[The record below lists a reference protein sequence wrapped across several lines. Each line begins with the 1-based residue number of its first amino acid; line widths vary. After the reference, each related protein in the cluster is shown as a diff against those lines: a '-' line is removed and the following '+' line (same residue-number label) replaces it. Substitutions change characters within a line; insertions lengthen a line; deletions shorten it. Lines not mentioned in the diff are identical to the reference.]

1 METRRKI
8 WNFLKRYI
16 LDILIVVFG
25 TALSITIAILTSNYA
40 VLVGIGETL
49 FVELSLFSIRREIK
63 SSFNDYLKSQ
73 MAEAIKVIESLGKKL
88 DSKVLLPLLIKPENQ
103 ITLQRELDRIENTFA
118 ELQIGKRRIYQN
130 DDLYGEQQKIVVNA
144 SQRILAVHVVDNLR
158 DLIRWDPEKMDK
170 NSSFY
175 SVLYSE
181 FEKKISAPIIKQRI
195 ITLLKWDIS
204 QVKERYNLATKDSTE
219 LSDEDKKIKD
229 LYEVLSRGV
238 ADQKRLGFKV
248 RFITT
253 AAVVAQQI
261 AVCDRLIGD
270 IKYGFEFS
278 KSDSA
283 DVQAY
288 AIESED
294 YIQKRIEEFEKLWE
308 VSTEW

>member
-73 MAEAIKVIESLGKKL
+73 MAEAIKVIESLGKKI

-219 LSDEDKKIKD
+219 LSDEDKKIKE
-229 LYEVLSRGV
+229 LYEVLSRV
-238 ADQKRLGFKV
+238 VDDQKRLGFEV

>member
-73 MAEAIKVIESLGKKL
+73 MAEAIKVIESLGKKI

-229 LYEVLSRGV
+229 LYEVLSRVV

>member
-73 MAEAIKVIESLGKKL
+73 MAEAIKVIESLGKKP

-229 LYEVLSRGV
+229 LYEVLSRVV

>member
-1 METRRKI
+1 M
-8 WNFLKRYI
+8 KRYI

-25 TALSITIAILTSNYA
+25 TALSITITILTSNYA
-40 VLVGIGETL
+40 LLVGIGETL

-63 SSFNDYLKSQ
+63 SSFSDYLKGQ
-73 MAEAIKVIESLGKKL
+73 MTEAIKVIESLGRKL

-103 ITLQRELDRIENTFA
+103 IALQRELDRIENTFA
-118 ELQIGKRRIYQN
+118 ELQNGKRRIYQN

-144 SQRILAVHVVDNLR
+144 SQKILAVHVVDNLR

-181 FEKKISAPIIKQRI
+181 FEKKISVRITKKRI

-204 QVKERYNLATKDSTE
+204 QVKERYNLAIKDSTE
-219 LSDEDKKIKD
+219 LSDEDKKIKE
-229 LYEVLSRGV
+229 LYEVLSRV
-238 ADQKRLGFKV
+238 VDDQKRLGFEV

>member
-8 WNFLKRYI
+8 RNFLKRYI

-25 TALSITIAILTSNYA
+25 TALSITITILTSNYA
-40 VLVGIGETL
+40 LLVGIGETL

-73 MAEAIKVIESLGKKL
+73 MTEAIKVIESLGRKL

-118 ELQIGKRRIYQN
+118 ELQNGKRRIYQN

-144 SQRILAVHVVDNLR
+144 SQKILAVHVVDNLR

-181 FEKKISAPIIKQRI
+181 FEKKISVHITKKRI

-204 QVKERYNLATKDSTE
+204 QVKERYNLSIKDSTE
-219 LSDEDKKIKD
+219 LSDEDKKIKE
-229 LYEVLSRGV
+229 LYEVLSRV
-238 ADQKRLGFKV
+238 VDDQKRLGFKV

-270 IKYGFEFS
+270 RKYGFEFS

-294 YIQKRIEEFEKLWE
+294 YIQKRIEEFEKLWA

>member
-8 WNFLKRYI
+8 CDFLKRYI
-16 LDILIVVFG
+16 LDILIVISG
-25 TALSITIAILTSNYA
+25 TALSIIIAILTSNYA

-73 MAEAIKVIESLGKKL
+73 MAEAIKVIESIGTKL
-88 DSKVLLPLLIKPENQ
+88 DSEVLLHLLIKPENQ
-103 ITLQRELDRIENTFA
+103 ITLQRELDRIKKTFA

-130 DDLYGEQQKIVVNA
+130 DDLYGEQRKIVVNA
-144 SQRILAVHVVDNLR
+144 SQRILAVHVVNNLV
-158 DLIRWDPEKMDK
+158 DLIRWDPEGMDK

-181 FEKKISAPIIKQRI
+181 FEKKISEPIIKQRI

-204 QVKERYNLATKDSTE
+204 KVKERYNLSIKDSTE
-219 LSDEDKKIKD
+219 LSDEDKKFKE
-229 LYEVLSRGV
+229 LYEVLSRV
-238 ADQKRLGFKV
+238 VNDQHRLGFQV
-248 RFITT
+248 RFITS

-288 AIESED
+288 AIESES
-294 YIQKRIEEFEKLWE
+294 YIQEKIEEFEKLWD

>member
-103 ITLQRELDRIENTFA
+103 ITLQRELNRIENTFA

-229 LYEVLSRGV
+229 LYEVLSRVV

-270 IKYGFEFS
+270 IKCGFEFS

>member
-229 LYEVLSRGV
+229 LYEVLSRVV

>member
-8 WNFLKRYI
+8 RNFLKRYI

-25 TALSITIAILTSNYA
+25 TALSITITILTSNYA
-40 VLVGIGETL
+40 LLVGIGETL

-63 SSFNDYLKSQ
+63 SSFNDYLKGQ
-73 MAEAIKVIESLGKKL
+73 MTEAIKVIESLGRKL

-118 ELQIGKRRIYQN
+118 ELQNGKRRIYQN

-144 SQRILAVHVVDNLR
+144 SQKILAVHVVDNLR

-181 FEKKISAPIIKQRI
+181 FEKKISVRITKKRI

-204 QVKERYNLATKDSTE
+204 QVKERYNLAIKDSTE
-219 LSDEDKKIKD
+219 LSDEDKKIKE
-229 LYEVLSRGV
+229 LYEVLSRV
-238 ADQKRLGFKV
+238 VDDQKRLGFKV

-270 IKYGFEFS
+270 RKYGFEFS

>member
-1 METRRKI
+1 M
-8 WNFLKRYI
+8 
-16 LDILIVVFG
+16 
-25 TALSITIAILTSNYA
+25 
-40 VLVGIGETL
+40 
-49 FVELSLFSIRREIK
+49 
-63 SSFNDYLKSQ
+63 
-73 MAEAIKVIESLGKKL
+73 
-88 DSKVLLPLLIKPENQ
+88 
-103 ITLQRELDRIENTFA
+103 
-118 ELQIGKRRIYQN
+118 
-130 DDLYGEQQKIVVNA
+130 NA
-144 SQRILAVHVVDNLR
+144 SQKILAVHVVDNLR

-181 FEKKISAPIIKQRI
+181 FEKKISVHITKKRI

-204 QVKERYNLATKDSTE
+204 QVKERYNLSIKDSTE
-219 LSDEDKKIKD
+219 LSDEDKKIKE
-229 LYEVLSRGV
+229 LYEVLSRV
-238 ADQKRLGFKV
+238 VDDQKRLGFKV

-270 IKYGFEFS
+270 RKYGFEFS

-294 YIQKRIEEFEKLWE
+294 YIQKRIEEFEKLWA

>member
-1 METRRKI
+1 M
-8 WNFLKRYI
+8 KRYI

-25 TALSITIAILTSNYA
+25 TALSITITILTSNYA
-40 VLVGIGETL
+40 LLVGIGETL

-73 MAEAIKVIESLGKKL
+73 MTEAIKVIESLGRKL

-118 ELQIGKRRIYQN
+118 ELQNGKRRIYQN

-144 SQRILAVHVVDNLR
+144 SQKILAVHVVDNLR

-181 FEKKISAPIIKQRI
+181 FEKKISVHITKKRI

-204 QVKERYNLATKDSTE
+204 QVKERYNLSIKDSTE
-219 LSDEDKKIKD
+219 LSDEDKKIKE
-229 LYEVLSRGV
+229 LYEVLSRV
-238 ADQKRLGFKV
+238 VDDQKRLGFKV

-270 IKYGFEFS
+270 RKYGFEFS

-294 YIQKRIEEFEKLWE
+294 YIQKRIEEFEKLWA

>member
-103 ITLQRELDRIENTFA
+103 ITLQRELNRIENTFA

-229 LYEVLSRGV
+229 LYEVLSRVV

>member
-1 METRRKI
+1 M
-8 WNFLKRYI
+8 
-16 LDILIVVFG
+16 FG

>member
-1 METRRKI
+1 M
-8 WNFLKRYI
+8 KRYI

-25 TALSITIAILTSNYA
+25 TALSITITILTSNYA
-40 VLVGIGETL
+40 LLVGIGETL

-63 SSFNDYLKSQ
+63 SSFNDYLKGQ
-73 MAEAIKVIESLGKKL
+73 MTEAIKVIESLGRKL

-103 ITLQRELDRIENTFA
+103 IALQRELDRIENTFA
-118 ELQIGKRRIYQN
+118 ELQNGKRRIYQN

-144 SQRILAVHVVDNLR
+144 SQKILAVHVVDNLR

-181 FEKKISAPIIKQRI
+181 FEKKISVRITKKRI

-204 QVKERYNLATKDSTE
+204 QVKERYNLAIKDSTE
-219 LSDEDKKIKD
+219 LSDEDKKIKE
-229 LYEVLSRGV
+229 LYEVLSRV
-238 ADQKRLGFKV
+238 VDDQKRLGFKV

-270 IKYGFEFS
+270 RKYGFEFS

>member
-1 METRRKI
+1 VETRRKI
-8 WNFLKRYI
+8 WDFLKRYI
-16 LDILIVVFG
+16 LDILIVISG
-25 TALSITIAILTSNYA
+25 TALSITITILTSNYA

-63 SSFNDYLKSQ
+63 SSFNDHLKSQ
-73 MAEAIKVIESLGKKL
+73 MTEAIKVVESIGTNL
-88 DSKVLLPLLIKPENQ
+88 DSEVLLHLLIKPENQ
-103 ITLQRELDRIENTFA
+103 ITIQRELDRIKKTFA

-130 DDLYGEQQKIVVNA
+130 DDLYGEQRKIVVNA
-144 SQRILAVHVVDNLR
+144 SQRILAVHVVDNLG
-158 DLIRWDPEKMDK
+158 DLIRWDPEEMDK

-175 SVLYSE
+175 SGLYSE
-181 FEKKISAPIIKQRI
+181 FEKKISVPITKQRI

-204 QVKERYNLATKDSTE
+204 QVKERYNLAIKDSTE
-219 LSDEDKKIKD
+219 LSDEDKRIKE
-229 LYEVLSRGV
+229 LYEVLSRV
-238 ADQKRLGFKV
+238 VNDQQRLGFQV
-248 RFITT
+248 RFITA
-253 AAVVAQQI
+253 AAVVAQQV

-288 AIESED
+288 AIESES
-294 YIQKRIEEFEKLWE
+294 YIQTKIEEFEKLWE

>member
-1 METRRKI
+1 VETRRKI
-8 WNFLKRYI
+8 RNFLKRYI

-25 TALSITIAILTSNYA
+25 TALSITITILTSNYA
-40 VLVGIGETL
+40 LLVGIGETL

-73 MAEAIKVIESLGKKL
+73 MTEAIKVIESLGRKL

-118 ELQIGKRRIYQN
+118 ELQNGKRRIYQN

-144 SQRILAVHVVDNLR
+144 SQKILAVHVVDNLR

-181 FEKKISAPIIKQRI
+181 FEKKISVHITKKRI

-204 QVKERYNLATKDSTE
+204 QVKERYNLSIKDSTE
-219 LSDEDKKIKD
+219 LSDEDKKIKE
-229 LYEVLSRGV
+229 LYEVLSRV
-238 ADQKRLGFKV
+238 VDDQKRLGFKV

-270 IKYGFEFS
+270 RKYGFEFS

-294 YIQKRIEEFEKLWE
+294 YIQKRIEEFEKLWA